1 MQVTFDHLQKTVQNS
16 ALLTPIQARI
26 LNKLIPYGVKL
37 EKECGLNLDGVFP
50 INCPKDLK
58 QLVERTKILSNFAE
72 DVEAIA
78 TQTMVL
84 PRNIES
90 EIHSLFFEISQA
102 HNELLRRDYDLSYDL
117 YSVCKQAEERWTQ
130 VNKDTYPS
138 YEFLEQV
145 LPKQK
150 EDTLN
155 HIMGLD
161 GEQWKLFLNNLDF
174 FRVESTIKGSKDQQ
188 SYDAYK
194 DARALCGWLHDG
206 LEGLISYY
214 ARPV

>member
-37 EKECGLNLDGVFP
+37 EKECGLNLDGVLP

-102 HNELLRRDYDLSYDL
+102 HNEL
-117 YSVCKQAEERWTQ
+117 
-130 VNKDTYPS
+130 
-138 YEFLEQV
+138 
-145 LPKQK
+145 
-150 EDTLN
+150 
-155 HIMGLD
+155 
-161 GEQWKLFLNNLDF
+161 
-174 FRVESTIKGSKDQQ
+174 
-188 SYDAYK
+188 
-194 DARALCGWLHDG
+194 
-206 LEGLISYY
+206 
-214 ARPV
+214 